1 MLNFQKV
8 SSLAGMFIKVE
19 KGSVARFKPQF
30 HVSVSIVKRFCLKE
44 FVVKGSVQ
52 KVPGGVGVRGSCSQR
67 QWL

>member
-19 KGSVARFKPQF
+19 KGSVARL
-30 HVSVSIVKRFCLKE
+30 SIVKRFCLKE

>member
-1 MLNFQKV
+1 MLNFQRV

-30 HVSVSIVKRFCLKE
+30 HVSVSIVKRFSLKE

-52 KVPGGVGVRGSCSQR
+52 KVPGGVGVSCSQR